1 MSLGRYEVGET
12 FVNYKLGEEI
22 DRAYE
27 AGVFPDK
34 GIENEDE
41 DRHVS
46 ELERRMTALD
56 EKEVFIT
63 VKTFVEHHFATLSKT
78 LKYMRNK
85 EGEHFNER
93 NIS

>member
-1 MSLGRYEVGET
+1 MSLGRYEIGEN

-22 DRAYE
+22 DKAYD

-63 VKTFVEHHFATLSKT
+63 VKTFVEHHFNTLTKT
-78 LKYMRNK
+78 LKYLKNK
-85 EGEHFNER
+85 EGEQFNER
-93 NIS
+93 NIN